1 MSVRPTALA
10 LALALSLPA
19 LAGTPLAPVLP
30 LAPHAAAKARAKTAR
45 LNRTLKRA
53 HQAKRLHL
61 TARQWLVFH
70 NPVPT
75 RAQVRLPVY
84 PGARLM
90 RWGYDEDMRFRQVA
104 LVTTASAPIV
114 LRWYQARLRGWRCQ
128 DWVCRPKGA
137 RIQGSAAE
145 ADDAADAAA
154 GGHGEADDGGDG
166 VHVAVTP
173 RVRLPEPPAT
183 QAGLLALPHGW
194 RTVITLMVKA
204 PPPYHG

>member
-1 MSVRPTALA
+1 MSRRALA
-10 LALALSLPA
+10 LATAVAVSLPA

-30 LAPHAAAKARAKTAR
+30 LSPHAAAKARAKTAR

-53 HQAKRLHL
+53 HQAKRVHL

-90 RWGYDEDMRFRQVA
+90 RWGYDEDMVFRQVA

-114 LRWYQARLRGWRCQ
+114 LRWYQARLHGWRCAQ
-128 DWVCRPKGA
+128 GMCWPPGA
-137 RIQGSAAE
+137 RVAHVDPDALVAAAE
-145 ADDAADAAA
+145 
-154 GGHGEADDGGDG
+154 GRGEADDGGDG
-166 VHVAVTP
+166 VHVAVVP
-173 RVRLPEPPAT
+173 RVALERAPAT

-194 RTVITLMVKA
+194 RTVILVMVKA
-204 PPPYHG
+204 RPPGHG